1 MSEPS
6 GLDALR
12 GELDRYKSAVEA
24 LESLEKGSP
33 DAKPRIMEVLVSR
46 DRLGSEL
53 DAQKEIERERIPEL
67 FEIDSQV
74 EGLDDRLKKQGR
86 MIAGA
91 VNLEKWR
98 DYFKPAETAWWWN
111 FEPPPDPWDRFDW
124 AWSAVTA
131 VVLALAASFMLDI
144 YRAVSMESA
153 SVASTFSMIAQ
164 IAGLAA
170 IGSGAL
176 SQRGKQVVRKIL
188 SSLNISPR
196 YFAEATFLAA
206 LILLGIVYLVD
217 ISLDDYFFEKGQ
229 AAYAQGALSDAE
241 KAFLQGLKA
250 SPDNAQYFFHL
261 GQVYESLGNLDKAID
276 NYRQAA
282 ENGIW
287 QALGGMG
294 RAFINR
300 VNPVTEKADPALGEA
315 YLLLCLERAQ
325 TQNAD
330 EPILYSLNRDIAW
343 ALLKQ
348 NKLDRAEAYLEDALI
363 LDAHL
368 EGDIAGRGMGY
379 CFMAEV
385 QKQKNNLNQANA
397 MWRKCLKNARPE
409 FIHEYKWLM
418 DVKQDKIAYCVD
430 TRHVISGY
438 KEKRTPDADHWC
450 EKVYN
455 ELGEALETAPSG
467 QTPPIQEPAP
477 DSAGQGQ

>member
-12 GELDRYKSAVEA
+12 RELDQYKTAVEE
-24 LESLEKGSP
+24 LENLQKGSP
-33 DAKPRIMEVLVSR
+33 DAKARILEALVSR
-46 DRLGSEL
+46 DRLESEM
-53 DAQKEIERERIPEL
+53 DAQKGVDQAWIQDL
-67 FEIDSQV
+67 FAIDSQV
-74 EGLDDRLKKQGR
+74 EELDKRLEKNGP
-86 MIAGA
+86 MIASV

-98 DYFKPAETAWWWN
+98 GYFKPSDNAWWWN
-111 FEPPPDPWDRFDW
+111 FEPPPESWDRFDW
-124 AWSAVTA
+124 VWSAVTL

-164 IAGLAA
+164 LAGLAA
-170 IGSGAL
+170 IGSGAI
-176 SQRGKQVVRKIL
+176 SQRGHKVVRKIL
-188 SSLNISPR
+188 FSLNISPR

-206 LILLGIVYLVD
+206 LVLLGIVYLFD

-287 QALGGMG
+287 HALGGMG

-348 NKLDRAEAYLEDALI
+348 NKLDRAEAYLEDALM

-368 EGDIAGRGMGY
+368 EGDIPGRGMGY
-379 CFMAEV
+379 CFMGEV
-385 QKQKNNLNQANA
+385 QRQKGNVKRANA

-438 KEKRTPDADHWC
+438 KEKRTPDADNWC

-455 ELGEALETAPSG
+455 ELGENISTG
-467 QTPPIQEPAP
+467 QTLPSQEPGAAP